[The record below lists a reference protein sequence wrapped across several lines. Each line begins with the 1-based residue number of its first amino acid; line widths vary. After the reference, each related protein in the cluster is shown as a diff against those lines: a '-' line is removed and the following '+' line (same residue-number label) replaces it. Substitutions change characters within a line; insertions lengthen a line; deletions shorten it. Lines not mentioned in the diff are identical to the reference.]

1 MSEPPQKR
9 QRGHVELAFLGPRGT
24 YGEQAARAF
33 ASRFH
38 TPVDLVPCST
48 IAAVYESQSPHIVLP
63 LENTLQGGVQ
73 ETLDCLLSSLN
84 PASLPPTHVQRQITL
99 TLSLPIR
106 HCLVALKGTRLSEI
120 TYVRSHEQA
129 LGQSTRYLDDNL
141 PGARRE
147 RWSSTAGAAVSLLE
161 GPGNEGGEG
170 KGAAICSKA
179 VLGLYPDQL
188 EVLHEGTQYGNS
200 NYTRFLLLSPPS
212 APLPKII
219 PNTRICSDADRN
231 HIYAVPSATL
241 TGFLSSAGLPDP
253 KGISEGRYVKMMHT
267 RPAAE
272 GWSAGE
278 FEEKERFPRWHLVE
292 LDGELVDDDQ
302 GDDGGWDSEDGNDP
316 GPNSDDGGGRSY
328 KLLGIVKD
336 EIGWA
341 ELQKLL

>member
-1 MSEPPQKR
+1 MPPPPAKR
-9 QRGHVELAFLGPRGT
+9 QRQHVELAFLGPRGT

-48 IAAVYESQSPHIVLP
+48 IAASIKAVYDSPSPHIVLP

-84 PASLPPTHVQRQITL
+84 PQASKPGAIERQIKL

-106 HCLVALKGTRLSEI
+106 HCLVALKGTQLSEI

-129 LGQSTRYLDDNL
+129 LGQSARYLDEKL
-141 PGARRE
+141 PRAKRE

-161 GPGNEGGEG
+161 SPEEGEG

-179 VLGLYPDQL
+179 VLGLYPDAL
-188 EVLHEGTQYGNS
+188 EVLHEGTQYGDR

-212 APLPKII
+212 SPLPKII
-219 PNTRICSDADRN
+219 PNPRIFSDADRN
-231 HIYAVPSATL
+231 HIYAIPSVNL
-241 TGFLSSAGLPDP
+241 TGFLSSVGLPASE
-253 KGISEGRYVKMMHT
+253 GMGEGRYVKMIHT

-272 GWSAGE
+272 GWTAGE
-278 FEEKERFPRWHLVE
+278 FEEREDFPRWHLVE
-292 LDGELVDDDQ
+292 IDGELADDDQ
-302 GDDGGWDSEDGNDP
+302 LDDDDSDADGE
-316 GPNSDDGGGRSY
+316 GEGGGY
-328 KLLGIVKD
+328 KLLGIVQD
-336 EIGWA
+336 EIGHM
-341 ELQKLL
+341 ELSKLL